1 MASILKVDEMQGV
14 TSAGDITITSEG
26 GAATQSLQQGLAK
39 AWINMFGDDASTRD
53 TLNVA
58 STSDDAVGQKTVNL
72 TSSFSSAD
80 FATTTSVGEN
90 ISSAG
95 NRASTSSPTDSNTY
109 LFYTTSSNT
118 GSYNDNDYMTASS
131 FGDLA

>member
-1 MASILKVDEMQGV
+1 MASELRVNTLKDAAGANSVGMAYVAGG
-14 TSAGDITITSEG
+14 SAKS
-26 GAATQSLQQGLAK
+26 
-39 AWINMFGDDASTRD
+39 WINMFGDDASTRD

>member
-1 MASILKVDEMQGV
+1 MSTIIADNLTGKTAAGNV
-14 TSAGDITITSEG
+14 TVTSEG
-26 GAATQSLQQGLAK
+26 GAATFQLQQGLAK